1 MLAFNSLYSPPG
13 SERHVEVL
21 AQVEDVQGQP
31 AHDEQNQ
38 GGQQQVGPPHIAPR
52 TQHSP
57 AEDIMGV
64 FMNRDSYQTQPSFKL
79 LCHL

>member
-31 AHDEQNQ
+31 AHDEQDQ
-38 GGQQQVGPPHIAPR
+38 GGQQEVGPPHIAPC
-52 TQHSP
+52 THQSP
-57 AEDIMGV
+57 AEDMAGV
-64 FMNRDSYQTQPSFKL
+64 MTM
-79 LCHL
+79 

>member
-31 AHDEQNQ
+31 AHDEQDQ
-38 GGQQQVGPPHIAPR
+38 GGQQQEGPPHIAPC
-52 TQHSP
+52 TPHSP
-57 AEDIMGV
+57 AEVMKGV
-64 FMNRDSYQTQPSFKL
+64 TRYKNML
-79 LCHL
+79 LENCTII